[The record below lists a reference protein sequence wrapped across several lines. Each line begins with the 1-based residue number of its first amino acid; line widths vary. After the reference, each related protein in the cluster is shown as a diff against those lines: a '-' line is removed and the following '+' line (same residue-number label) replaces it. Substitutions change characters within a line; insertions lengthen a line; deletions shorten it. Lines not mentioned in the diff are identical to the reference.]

1 VLKIIY
7 ELSFL
12 QMKKWF
18 QLLRQAL
25 SGSEESFTDGSINR
39 AIFLLSVPMI
49 MEMVMES
56 LFAVVDIFFVSKI
69 SIEAVAT
76 VGLTESVITLVYSV
90 AIGLSTAATA
100 TIARRI
106 GEENMAQARRAIG
119 QVILISLG
127 ISLPIAVVGFTF
139 AGDVLSIMG
148 ADKKVIETGTIF
160 AQIQFLS
167 APVVI
172 LLYSLSGALRGAGAA
187 ATAMRSLIIANV
199 LNMIL
204 GPTLI
209 FGIGFIPAM
218 GVAGAAMATAMGR
231 SIGVGYQLY
240 ALTRV
245 NKALAFVWTDLKPH
259 RETIVSMV
267 KVAAGGTGQ
276 FLVSSA
282 SWIFLT
288 RILAEFGSDVVAGYT
303 IAIRVIMFT
312 LLPAWGLANAAATLV
327 GQNLG
332 AKKPERA
339 EISVWKCASYNLY
352 FLVGLSIFMFIGAEM
367 IIGWFSP
374 NVEVIHTGKL
384 ALRVLCLGYGFY
396 AYGMVIIQSLNG
408 AGDTKTPTVLNLI
421 CFWLIEIPL
430 AYVLSI
436 FFALGPIGVFISVP
450 VAESVLALLG
460 IWRFRMGNWK
470 TVKV

>member
-1 VLKIIY
+1 
-7 ELSFL
+7 
-12 QMKKWF
+12 MKKWL

-25 SGSEESFTDGSINR
+25 NGSEESFTDGSINR

-56 LFAVVDIFFVSKI
+56 LFAVVDIFFVSRI

-90 AIGLSTAATA
+90 AIGISTAATA
-100 TIARRI
+100 TISRRI
-106 GEENMAQARRAIG
+106 GEGNMPQARRAIG

-127 ISLPIAVVGFTF
+127 ISLPIAIAGFTF
-139 AGDVLSIMG
+139 AGDVLDIMG
-148 ADKKVIETGTIF
+148 ADPKVIETGTIF

-204 GPTLI
+204 GPVLI
-209 FGIGFIPAM
+209 FGFGVIPAL
-218 GVAGAAMATAMGR
+218 GVAGAAIATALGR

-240 ALTRV
+240 SLTRV
-245 NKALAFVWTDLKPH
+245 NKALAFVWADLKPH
-259 RETIVSMV
+259 KETIVSMV

-332 AKKPERA
+332 AGKPERA
-339 EISVWKCASYNLY
+339 EISVWKCASYNLF
-352 FLVGLSIFMFIGAEM
+352 FLVGLSVFMFLGAET
-367 IIGWFSP
+367 IITYS
-374 NVEVIHTGKL
+374 
-384 ALRVLCLGYGFY
+384 A
-396 AYGMVIIQSLNG
+396 
-408 AGDTKTPTVLNLI
+408 
-421 CFWLIEIPL
+421 
-430 AYVLSI
+430 
-436 FFALGPIGVFISVP
+436 
-450 VAESVLALLG
+450 
-460 IWRFRMGNWK
+460 RMQK
-470 TVKV
+470 

>member
-1 VLKIIY
+1 
-7 ELSFL
+7 
-12 QMKKWF
+12 MKKWF

-56 LFAVVDIFFVSKI
+56 LFAVVDIFFVSKV

-106 GEENMAQARRAIG
+106 GEGNMAQARVAIG

-127 ISLPIAVVGFTF
+127 ISLPIAVAGFIF

-148 ADKKVIETGTIF
+148 ADPKVIETGTIF

-187 ATAMRSLIIANV
+187 ATAMRSLIIANG

-209 FGIGFIPAM
+209 FGFGIIPAF
-218 GVAGAAMATAMGR
+218 GVAGAAIATALGR

-240 ALTRV
+240 SLTRV
-245 NKALAFVWTDLKPH
+245 NKALAFAWADLKPH
-259 RETIVSMV
+259 KETIVSMV

-332 AKKPERA
+332 AEKPERA
-339 EISVWKCASYNLY
+339 EISVWKCASYNLF
-352 FLVGLSIFMFIGAEM
+352 FLVGLSVFMFAGAET

-408 AGDTKTPTVLNLI
+408 AGDTKTPTILNLI

-430 AYVLSI
+430 AYLLSI

-450 VAESVLALLG
+450 VAESILALLG
-460 IWRFRMGNWK
+460 IWRFRMGKWK
-470 TVKV
+470 TVKI

>member
-1 VLKIIY
+1 
-7 ELSFL
+7 
-12 QMKKWF
+12 MKKWF

-25 SGSEESFTDGSINR
+25 RGSEESFTDGSINR

-100 TIARRI
+100 TIARRV
-106 GEENMAQARRAIG
+106 GEGNNAQARRAIG

-127 ISLPIAVVGFTF
+127 ISLPIALFGFTF
-139 AGDVLSIMG
+139 AGDILHMMG
-148 ADKKVIETGTIF
+148 ADRKVIGTGTIF
-160 AQIQFLS
+160 ARIQFLS

-172 LLYSLSGALRGAGAA
+172 LLYSLSGALRGAGSA
-187 ATAMRSLIIANV
+187 ATAMRSLIVANG

-204 GPTLI
+204 GPILI
-209 FGIGFIPAM
+209 FGLGPFPAL
-218 GVAGAAMATAMGR
+218 GVAGAAIATATGR
-231 SIGVGYQLY
+231 SVGVGYQLY
-240 ALTRV
+240 SLTRV
-245 NKALAFVWTDLKPH
+245 NSALAFVLKDLKPH
-259 RETIVSMV
+259 KETIQALI
-267 KVAAGGTGQ
+267 KVATGGTVQ
-276 FLVSSA
+276 FLISSA

-332 AKKPERA
+332 AEKPERA
-339 EISVWKCASYNLY
+339 ELSVWRCASYNLF
-352 FLVGLSIFMFIGAEM
+352 FLVGLSVFMFIGAET

-374 NVEVIHTGKL
+374 NVEAIHTGKL

-396 AYGMVIIQSLNG
+396 AYGMVVIQSLNG
-408 AGDTKTPTVLNLI
+408 AGDTKTPTILNLI
-421 CFWLIEIPL
+421 CFWMIEIPL
-430 AYVLSI
+430 AYLLAIV
-436 FFALGPIGVFISVP
+436 FALGPIGVFISVP
-450 VAESVLALLG
+450 VAESCLALLG
-460 IWRFRMGNWK
+460 IWRFKLGNWK

>member
-1 VLKIIY
+1 
-7 ELSFL
+7 
-12 QMKKWF
+12 MKKWF
-18 QLLRQAL
+18 QLLRQAIQ
-25 SGSEESFTDGSINR
+25 GSEESFTEGSINR

-49 MEMVMES
+49 LEMVMES

-106 GEENMAQARRAIG
+106 GEGNPAQARRAIG
-119 QVILISLG
+119 QVILISLAL
-127 ISLPIAVVGFTF
+127 SAVVATIGTIF
-139 AGDVLSIMG
+139 AGDILRIMG
-148 ADKKVIETGTIF
+148 ADAKVIETGTTF
-160 AQIQFLS
+160 ARIQFLS
-167 APVVI
+167 SPAVV

-187 ATAMRSLIIANV
+187 ATAMRSLIIANCF
-199 LNMIL
+199 NMIL
-204 GPTLI
+204 GPVLI
-209 FGIGFIPAM
+209 FGVGPFPEL
-218 GVAGAAMATAMGR
+218 GVTGAALATAIGR
-231 SIGVGYQLY
+231 SIGVAYQLY
-240 ALTRV
+240 SLAKV
-245 NKALAFVWTDLKPH
+245 NKTLALVWEDLRPH
-259 RETIVSMV
+259 RETIVTIV

-339 EISVWKCASYNLY
+339 ETSVWRCALFNLI
-352 FLVGLSIFMFIGAEM
+352 FLVGLSVFMFTWAAV
-367 IIGWFSP
+367 IIGWFTTDAH
-374 NVEVIHTGKL
+374 VIDVGQL
-384 ALRVLCLGYGFY
+384 ALRVLCLGFGFY
-396 AYGMVIIQSLNG
+396 AYSMVVIQSLNG

-421 CFWLIEIPL
+421 CFWLIQIPT
-430 AYVLSI
+430 AYVLAI
-436 FFALGPIGVFISVP
+436 VLEFGPVGVFAAVP
-450 VAESVLALLG
+450 IAESVLAVLG
-460 IWRFRMGNWK
+460 IWRFRLGGWK
-470 TVKV
+470 LIKV

>member
-1 VLKIIY
+1 
-7 ELSFL
+7 
-12 QMKKWF
+12 MKKWL

-25 SGSEESFTDGSINR
+25 NGSEESFTDGSINR

-56 LFAVVDIFFVSKI
+56 LFAVVDIFFVSRI

-90 AIGLSTAATA
+90 AIGISTAATA
-100 TIARRI
+100 TISRRI
-106 GEENMAQARRAIG
+106 GEGNMPQARRAIG

-127 ISLPIAVVGFTF
+127 ISLPIAIAGFTF
-139 AGDVLSIMG
+139 AGDVLDIMG
-148 ADKKVIETGTIF
+148 ADPKVIETGTIF

-204 GPTLI
+204 GPVLI
-209 FGIGFIPAM
+209 FGFGVIPAL
-218 GVAGAAMATAMGR
+218 GVAGAAIATALGR

-240 ALTRV
+240 SLTRV
-245 NKALAFVWTDLKPH
+245 NKALAFVWADLKPH
-259 RETIVSMV
+259 KETIVSMV

-332 AKKPERA
+332 AGKPERA
-339 EISVWKCASYNLY
+339 EISVWKCASYNLF
-352 FLVGLSIFMFIGAEM
+352 FLVGLSVFMFLGAE
-367 IIGWFSP
+367 IIITLFSQ
-374 NVEVIHTGKL
+374 NAEVIYTGKL

-396 AYGMVIIQSLNG
+396 AYGMVVIQSLNG
-408 AGDTKTPTVLNLI
+408 AGDTKTPTILNLI

-430 AYVLSI
+430 AYVLAI

-460 IWRFRMGNWK
+460 IWRFRLGNWK
-470 TVKV
+470 MVKV

>member
-1 VLKIIY
+1 
-7 ELSFL
+7 
-12 QMKKWF
+12 MKKWL

-56 LFAVVDIFFVSKI
+56 LFAVVDIFFVSKV

-106 GEENMAQARRAIG
+106 GEGNMPQARVAIG
-119 QVILISLG
+119 QVILISLA
-127 ISLPIAVVGFTF
+127 ISLPIALAGFLF

-148 ADKKVIETGTIF
+148 ADPKVIETGTIF

-187 ATAMRSLIIANV
+187 ATAMRSLIVANV

-209 FGIGFIPAM
+209 FGFGFIPAF
-218 GVAGAAMATAMGR
+218 GVTGAAIATALGR

-240 ALTRV
+240 SLTSV
-245 NKALAFVWTDLKPH
+245 NKALAFVWADLKPH
-259 RETIVSMV
+259 KETIVSMV

-332 AKKPERA
+332 AGKPERA
-339 EISVWKCASYNLY
+339 EISVWKCASYNLF
-352 FLVGLSIFMFIGAEM
+352 FLLGLSILMFVGAES

-374 NVEVIHTGKL
+374 NVDVIHTGKL

-396 AYGMVIIQSLNG
+396 AYSMVMIQSLNG

-421 CFWLIEIPL
+421 CFWLLEIPL
-430 AYVLSI
+430 AYILAI

-450 VAESVLALLG
+450 VAESILALLG
-460 IWRFRMGNWK
+460 IWRFRLGKWK

>member
-1 VLKIIY
+1 
-7 ELSFL
+7 
-12 QMKKWF
+12 MKKWF

-56 LFAVVDIFFVSKI
+56 LFAVVDIFFVSKV

-106 GEENMAQARRAIG
+106 GEENMAQARVAIG
-119 QVILISLG
+119 QVILISLA
-127 ISLPIAVVGFTF
+127 ISLPIAVAGFVF
-139 AGDVLSIMG
+139 AGDVLSTMG
-148 ADKKVIETGTIF
+148 ADPNVIKTGTVF

-187 ATAMRSLIIANV
+187 ATAMRSLIIANC

-209 FGIGFIPAM
+209 FGFGIIPAF
-218 GVAGAAMATAMGR
+218 GVTGAAIATALGR

-240 ALTRV
+240 SLTRV
-245 NKALAFVWTDLKPH
+245 NKALAFVWADLKPH
-259 RETIVSMV
+259 KETIVSML

-332 AKKPERA
+332 AGKPERA
-339 EISVWKCASYNLY
+339 EISVWKCASYNLF
-352 FLVGLSIFMFIGAEM
+352 FLLGLSILMFAGAES

-374 NVEVIHTGKL
+374 NIEVIHTGKL

-396 AYGMVIIQSLNG
+396 AYSMVVIQSLNG

-421 CFWLIEIPL
+421 CFWLLEIPL
-430 AYVLSI
+430 AYVLAI

-450 VAESVLALLG
+450 VAESILALLG
-460 IWRFRMGNWK
+460 IWRFRMGKWK

>member
-1 VLKIIY
+1 
-7 ELSFL
+7 
-12 QMKKWF
+12 MKKWL
-18 QLLRQAL
+18 QLLQKAL
-25 SGSEESFTDGSINR
+25 NGSEESFTDGSINR

-56 LFAVVDIFFVSKI
+56 LFAVVDIFFVSRI

-106 GEENMAQARRAIG
+106 GEENMPQARRAIG
-119 QVILISLG
+119 QVILISLA
-127 ISLPIAVVGFTF
+127 ISLPIAFAGFVF
-139 AGDVLSIMG
+139 AGDVLRIMG
-148 ADKKVIETGTIF
+148 ADPKVIKTGTIF

-209 FGIGFIPAM
+209 FGFGIIPAL
-218 GVAGAAMATAMGR
+218 GVAGAAIATALGR

-240 ALTRV
+240 SLTRV
-245 NKALAFVWTDLKPH
+245 NKALAFVWADLKPH
-259 RETIVSMV
+259 KETIVSMV

-339 EISVWKCASYNLY
+339 EISVWKCASYNLF
-352 FLVGLSIFMFIGAEM
+352 FLVGLSVFMFLGAEI

-374 NVEVIHTGKL
+374 NAEVIHTGKL

-396 AYGMVIIQSLNG
+396 AYGMVVIQSLNG
-408 AGDTKTPTVLNLI
+408 AGDTKTPTILNLI

-430 AYVLSI
+430 AYILAI

-450 VAESVLALLG
+450 VAESILALLG
-460 IWRFRMGNWK
+460 IWRFRLGNWK

>member
-1 VLKIIY
+1 
-7 ELSFL
+7 
-12 QMKKWF
+12 MKKWF
-18 QLLRQAL
+18 QLLRQAIQ
-25 SGSEESFTDGSINR
+25 GSEESFTEGSINR

-49 MEMVMES
+49 LEMVMES

-106 GEENMAQARRAIG
+106 GEGNPAQARRAIG
-119 QVILISLG
+119 QVILISLAL
-127 ISLPIAVVGFTF
+127 SAVVATIGTIF
-139 AGDVLSIMG
+139 AGDILRIMG
-148 ADKKVIETGTIF
+148 ADAKVIETGTTF
-160 AQIQFLS
+160 ARIQFLS
-167 APVVI
+167 SPAVV

-187 ATAMRSLIIANV
+187 ATAMRSLIIANCF
-199 LNMIL
+199 NMIL
-204 GPTLI
+204 GPVLI
-209 FGIGFIPAM
+209 FGVGPFPEL
-218 GVAGAAMATAMGR
+218 GVTGAALATAIGR
-231 SIGVGYQLY
+231 SIGVAYQLY
-240 ALTRV
+240 SLAKV
-245 NKALAFVWTDLKPH
+245 NKTLALVWEDLRPH
-259 RETIVSMV
+259 RETIVTIV

-332 AKKPERA
+332 AEKPDRA
-339 EISVWKCASYNLY
+339 ETSVWRCALFNLI
-352 FLVGLSIFMFIGAEM
+352 FLVGLSVFMFTWAAA
-367 IIGWFSP
+367 IIGWFTTDAH
-374 NVEVIHTGKL
+374 VIDVGQL
-384 ALRVLCLGYGFY
+384 ALRVLCLGFGFY
-396 AYGMVIIQSLNG
+396 AYSMVVIQSLNG

-421 CFWLIEIPL
+421 CFWLIQIPT
-430 AYVLSI
+430 AYVLAI
-436 FFALGPIGVFISVP
+436 VLEFGPVGVFAAVP
-450 VAESVLALLG
+450 IAESVLALLG
-460 IWRFRMGNWK
+460 IWRFRLGGWK
-470 TVKV
+470 LIKV

>member
-1 VLKIIY
+1 
-7 ELSFL
+7 
-12 QMKKWF
+12 MKKWL

-25 SGSEESFTDGSINR
+25 NGSEESFTDGSINR

-56 LFAVVDIFFVSKI
+56 LFAVVDIFFVSRI

-100 TIARRI
+100 TISRRI
-106 GEENMAQARRAIG
+106 GEGNMPQARRAIG
-119 QVILISLG
+119 QVILISLI
-127 ISLPIAVVGFTF
+127 ISLPIAIAGFVF
-139 AGDVLSIMG
+139 AGDILRMMG
-148 ADKKVIETGTIF
+148 ADPQVIKTGTIF

-187 ATAMRSLIIANV
+187 ATAMRSLIVANV

-209 FGIGFIPAM
+209 FGFGVIPAL
-218 GVAGAAMATAMGR
+218 GVAGAAIATALGR

-240 ALTRV
+240 SLTRV
-245 NKALAFVWTDLKPH
+245 NKALAFVWADLKPH
-259 RETIVSMV
+259 KETIVSMV

-303 IAIRVIMFT
+303 IAIRVIVFT

-352 FLVGLSIFMFIGAEM
+352 FLVGLSVFMFLGAEI

-374 NVEVIHTGKL
+374 NAEVIHTGKL

-396 AYGMVIIQSLNG
+396 AYGMVVIQSLNG
-408 AGDTKTPTVLNLI
+408 AGDTKTPTILNLI

-430 AYVLSI
+430 AYVLAI

-450 VAESVLALLG
+450 VAESILALLG
-460 IWRFRMGNWK
+460 IWRFRLGNWK

>member
-1 VLKIIY
+1 
-7 ELSFL
+7 
-12 QMKKWF
+12 MKKWL

-25 SGSEESFTDGSINR
+25 NGSEESFTDGSINR

-56 LFAVVDIFFVSKI
+56 LFAVVDIFFVSRI

-90 AIGLSTAATA
+90 AIGISTAATA
-100 TIARRI
+100 TISRRI
-106 GEENMAQARRAIG
+106 GEGNMPQARRAIG

-127 ISLPIAVVGFTF
+127 ISLPIAIAGFTF
-139 AGDVLSIMG
+139 AGNVLDIMG
-148 ADKKVIETGTIF
+148 ADPKVIETGTIF

-204 GPTLI
+204 GPVLI
-209 FGIGFIPAM
+209 FGFGVIPAL
-218 GVAGAAMATAMGR
+218 GVAGAAIATALGR

-240 ALTRV
+240 SLTRV
-245 NKALAFVWTDLKPH
+245 NKALAFVWADLKPH
-259 RETIVSMV
+259 KETIVSMV

-332 AKKPERA
+332 AGKPERA
-339 EISVWKCASYNLY
+339 EISVWKCASYNLF
-352 FLVGLSIFMFIGAEM
+352 FLVGLSVFMFLGAE
-367 IIGWFSP
+367 IIITLFSQ
-374 NVEVIHTGKL
+374 NAEVIYTGKL

-396 AYGMVIIQSLNG
+396 AYGMVVIQSLNG
-408 AGDTKTPTVLNLI
+408 AGDTKTPTILNLI

-430 AYVLSI
+430 AYVLAI

-460 IWRFRMGNWK
+460 IWRFRLGNWK
-470 TVKV
+470 MVKV

>member
-1 VLKIIY
+1 
-7 ELSFL
+7 
-12 QMKKWF
+12 MKKWL

-56 LFAVVDIFFVSKI
+56 LFAVVDIFFVSKV

-106 GEENMAQARRAIG
+106 GEGNTTQARVAIG
-119 QVILISLG
+119 QVILISLA
-127 ISLPIAVVGFTF
+127 ISLPIALAGFLF

-148 ADKKVIETGTIF
+148 ADPKVIETGTIF

-209 FGIGFIPAM
+209 FGFGFIPAF
-218 GVAGAAMATAMGR
+218 GVTGAAIATALGR

-240 ALTRV
+240 SLTRV
-245 NKALAFVWTDLKPH
+245 NKALAFVWADLKPH
-259 RETIVSMV
+259 KETIVSMV

-332 AKKPERA
+332 AGKPERA
-339 EISVWKCASYNLY
+339 EISVWKCASYNLF
-352 FLVGLSIFMFIGAEM
+352 FLLGLSILMFVGAES

-396 AYGMVIIQSLNG
+396 AYSMVIIQSLNG

-421 CFWLIEIPL
+421 CFWLLEIPL
-430 AYVLSI
+430 AYVLAI

-450 VAESVLALLG
+450 VAESILALLG
-460 IWRFRMGNWK
+460 IWRFRLGKWK